1 VKTVNKL
8 QPRYLSISEELLSDI
23 GAGKFPVGSMLPTEL
38 ELCERFEVSR
48 FTVREA
54 LRRLH
59 EMGLLHA
66 LAPRVGHRGAITG
79 AAGGDGAGAGFDV
92 GDAAIPARASDQGP
106 KDQEHY
112 RVSEYGQLAEL

>member
-1 VKTVNKL
+1 MNKP
-8 QPRYLSISEELLSDI
+8 QPRYLRISEELLSDI

-59 EMGLLHA
+59 GMGLLHRRRGSGTVVRSLEPQAAMVQA
-66 LAPRVGHRGAITG
+66 LDSMSAMLQYPPETQIKVQKTKSIT
-79 AAGGDGAGAGFDV
+79 
-92 GDAAIPARASDQGP
+92 AS
-106 KDQEHY
+106 
-112 RVSEYGQLAEL
+112 ANTAN

>member
-1 VKTVNKL
+1 VNKP
-8 QPRYLSISEELLSDI
+8 QPRYLRISEELLSDI

-59 EMGLLHA
+59 GMGLLHRRRGSGTVVLSLEPQAAMVQA
-66 LAPRVGHRGAITG
+66 LDSMSAMLQFPPETQIKVQKTESITSS
-79 AAGGDGAGAGFDV
+79 ANTAN
-92 GDAAIPARASDQGP
+92 
-106 KDQEHY
+106 
-112 RVSEYGQLAEL
+112 